1 MILLAIILRS
11 IVGILSYPA
20 TMLLFWAVMS
30 IVYFQYTRLSAME
43 RQWTTRSS
51 SPLART
57 MRSLGEGL
65 VGDRGKPLVR
75 APWAVHRP
83 HGAGLSVG
91 GCSGARNTGRA
102 SDLLFVCRR
111 ACVYLQS
118 AVWLAQAGCGLRH
131 RYGGGAPFCRGRS
144 DLDNAASSQR
154 PSPY

>member
-65 VGDRGKPLVR
+65 VGGI
-75 APWAVHRP
+75 
-83 HGAGLSVG
+83 AGS
-91 GCSGARNTGRA
+91 
-102 SDLLFVCRR
+102 LLFVLLGPSIDRMGLGFCG
-111 ACVYLQS
+111 
-118 AVWLAQAGCGLRH
+118 WLLW
-131 RYGGGAPFCRGRS
+131 RS
-144 DLDNAASSQR
+144 QYWTR
-154 PSPY
+154 V